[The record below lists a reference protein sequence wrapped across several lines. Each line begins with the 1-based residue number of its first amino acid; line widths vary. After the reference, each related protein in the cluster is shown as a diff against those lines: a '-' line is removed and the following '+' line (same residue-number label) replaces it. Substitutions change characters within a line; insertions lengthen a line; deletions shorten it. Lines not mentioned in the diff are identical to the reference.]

1 MKILSHYLLCLYNPP
16 HYCHFIFDIQFFVVY
31 MSNKIF
37 THSLPMRYADFPT
50 LVDALD
56 YAALSSAGMNFYDR
70 RCQRRS
76 TGISDV
82 KSACRSWCERLLS
95 LNLKKGDRV
104 ALIAETSRVCRGFC
118 LPVCRLSRRP
128 VGDSNG
134 RRSAGF
140 GAKLQGLLA
149 SCQPAAIITGD
160 EWLPLVNAATHNNNP
175 ELHVLSHTV

>member
-1 MKILSHYLLCLYNPP
+1 
-16 HYCHFIFDIQFFVVY
+16 

-82 KSACRSWCERLLS
+82 KSTCRSWCEAVVIAEPE
-95 LNLKKGDRV
+95 KGDRV
-104 ALIAETSRVCRGFC
+104 ALIAETSSEFVEAF
-118 LPVCRLSRRP
+118 LP
-128 VGDSNG
+128 
-134 RRSAGF
+134 
-140 GAKLQGLLA
+140 A
-149 SCQPAAIITGD
+149 SMPA
-160 EWLPLVNAATHNNNP
+160 
-175 ELHVLSHTV
+175 

>member
-1 MKILSHYLLCLYNPP
+1 
-16 HYCHFIFDIQFFVVY
+16 

-70 RCQRRS
+70 RCQLEDQLEYQTLKARAEA
-76 TGISDV
+76 GA
-82 KSACRSWCERLLS
+82 KRLLS

-104 ALIAETSRVCRGFC
+104 ALIAETSSGFFC
-118 LPVCRLSRRP
+118 LAVCRLSRRP

-134 RRSAGF
+134 RWSAGF
-140 GAKLQGLLA
+140 LERQTAGVTGKLPT
-149 SCQPAAIITGD
+149 SRD
-160 EWLPLVNAATHNNNP
+160 NHWR
-175 ELHVLSHTV
+175 

>member
-1 MKILSHYLLCLYNPP
+1 
-16 HYCHFIFDIQFFVVY
+16 

-70 RCQRRS
+70 RCQLEDQLEYQTLKARAEA
-76 TGISDV
+76 GA
-82 KSACRSWCERLLS
+82 KRLLS

-104 ALIAETSRVCRGFC
+104 ALIAETSSGFVEAFF

-140 GAKLQGLLA
+140 LERQTAGFTGKL
-149 SCQPAAIITGD
+149 PAR
-160 EWLPLVNAATHNNNP
+160 
-175 ELHVLSHTV
+175 SHYHW